1 MPSTAH
7 SRLRRQQTTPHL
19 IADVLRAEI
28 QQGAVPAGSALRQEE
43 LAKRFGVSRLPVRDA
58 LLRLEAEGLVV
69 VHPNRGA
76 FVTSLSAAD
85 VREIYDLRVL
95 LEGDLIERA
104 VPRATAVDWRRI
116 DAALAS
122 AAIGAGT
129 SEWAALDRAFHVAL
143 YEPAERPRQ
152 IEIVTGLRGTV
163 DRYSSANAVLPTH
176 TPEWLRDH
184 EAIVA
189 AARMGDAAI
198 ARQLLTDHLERA
210 AALVLAQIEAS

>member
-1 MPSTAH
+1 MPITGPI
-7 SRLRRQQTTPHL
+7 RLRRQQTTPHL

-28 QQGAVPAGSALRQEE
+28 QEGAAAAGSALRQED

-76 FVTSLSAAD
+76 FVTSLTPPE
-85 VREIYDLRVL
+85 VREIYDMRVL

-104 VPRATAVDWRRI
+104 VPRMTPTDWRRI
-116 DAALAS
+116 DGALAS
-122 AAIGAGT
+122 AAFNAGGAD
-129 SEWAALDRAFHVAL
+129 WAALDRAFHVAL

-152 IEIVTGLRGTV
+152 LEAITGLRGMV
-163 DRYSSANAVLPTH
+163 DRYSIAHAVLPTN

-189 AARMGDAAI
+189 AARAGAAAA
-198 ARQLLTDHLERA
+198 ARRLVTDHLERA
-210 AALVLAQIEAS
+210 AALVLAQIEPQ